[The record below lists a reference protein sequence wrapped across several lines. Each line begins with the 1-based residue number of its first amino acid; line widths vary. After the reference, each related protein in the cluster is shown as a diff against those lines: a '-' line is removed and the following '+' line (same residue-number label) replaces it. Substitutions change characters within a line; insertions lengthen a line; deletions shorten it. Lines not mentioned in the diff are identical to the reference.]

1 MNIGTAF
8 GFVTEDEEWIKK
20 ILIGGLIFLGFG
32 IVGIIIPG
40 VASIP
45 LYGYMFQ
52 AASNVYKKN
61 PRPLPDWNN
70 FGDILMKGLFYLLI
84 SIAYAIPL
92 IIISGVFFFLT
103 GGIASMGDSGET
115 TGGIMLL
122 CFIPVMIILG
132 ILTGIV
138 ILVALVR
145 YVQTDSLGSAF
156 EIGKIISM
164 LKANPGLWGMLIVV
178 NILAAIV
185 ASLGII
191 ACGVGVLFTA
201 VYASAVSGHALGQ
214 AATIMDDSGS
224 TPDIGIPPAYGSPM

>member
-1 MNIGTAF
+1 MNIGMAF

-20 ILIGGLIFLGFG
+20 ILIGGLIFLGFA
-32 IVGIIIPG
+32 IVGSIIPG

-92 IIISGVFFFLT
+92 IIISGVFFLLT
-103 GGIASMGDSGET
+103 GGISSMGDGGET
-115 TGGIMLL
+115 TGGILLL
-122 CFIPVMIILG
+122 CFVPVIIILG
-132 ILTGIV
+132 LITMV
-138 ILVALVR
+138 ITMAAFAR
-145 YVQTDSLGSAF
+145 YVQTDSLGAAF
-156 EIGKIISM
+156 EINKIISM

-178 NILAAIV
+178 NILAGIV
-185 ASLGII
+185 AALGII
-191 ACGVGVLFTA
+191 ACGIGVLFTA

-214 AATIMDDSGS
+214 VVAQLDNSGGS
-224 TPDIGIPPAYGSPM
+224 SDIGIPPAYGSPM